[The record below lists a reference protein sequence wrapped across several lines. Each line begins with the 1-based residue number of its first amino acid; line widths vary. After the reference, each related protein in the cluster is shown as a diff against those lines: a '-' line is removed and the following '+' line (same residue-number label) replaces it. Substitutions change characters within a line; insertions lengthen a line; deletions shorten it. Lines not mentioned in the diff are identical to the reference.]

1 MVNKG
6 FDILIADGD
15 STQIARQIATYS
27 SRDEMHIV
35 DMVSTGDDAIESI
48 KKHRPDIVILD
59 ICLSGMDGLGVMEHI
74 NELHGYENTIFV
86 VLTSVSS
93 QRLIRCAFEMGATY
107 YILKPYNPAQLVTRI
122 RQIYEKRNMQG
133 MEYANEL
140 TCMTDSNG
148 AGGHMDT
155 LESDVTDIIR
165 DIGIPANIKG
175 YQYIREGIIMA
186 VHDVNML
193 NYITKLLYPTIAKKY
208 KTTSSSVERAIRH
221 AIEVAWNRG
230 QIDTINELF
239 GYTVNAGKGKPTNS
253 EFIALIADKLR
264 IEYKKRA

>member
-1 MVNKG
+1 MDNKWLN
-6 FDILIADGD
+6 IVIADSD
-15 STQIARQIATYS
+15 SAQLAKQISLHA
-27 SRDEMHIV
+27 SRDEMRVV
-35 DMVSTGDDAIESI
+35 DMVSTGDEAIESI
-48 KKHRPDIVILD
+48 KYNKPDVVVLD
-59 ICLSGMDGLGVMEHI
+59 ICLPGTDGLGVMEHI
-74 NELHGYENTIFV
+74 CELPEYADTIFV

-107 YILKPYNPAQLVTRI
+107 YILKPCNPAQLVERI
-122 RQIYEKRNMQG
+122 KQMYEKKQESKASMTR
-133 MEYANEL
+133 EL
-140 TCMTDSNG
+140 GCITDIREASS
-148 AGGHMDT
+148 MDT
-155 LESDVTDIIR
+155 TIESDVTDIIR

>member
-1 MVNKG
+1 MGNKG
-6 FDILIADGD
+6 IEIVIADGD
-15 STQIARQIATYS
+15 STQIAKQIATYAS
-27 SRDEMHIV
+27 KDEMRVV
-35 DMVSTGDDAIESI
+35 DMVSTGDEAVESI
-48 KKHRPDIVILD
+48 KLYKPDIVILD
-59 ICLSGMDGLGVMEHI
+59 ICLSGMDGLGVMEHMS
-74 NELHGYENTIFV
+74 ELPEYQNTI
-86 VLTSVSS
+86 
-93 QRLIRCAFEMGATY
+93 CAFEMGATY
-107 YILKPYNPAQLVTRI
+107 YILKPYNPVQLVTRL
-122 RQIYEKRNMQG
+122 RQMYMKKKELESGLNDK
-133 MEYANEL
+133 L
-140 TCMTDSNG
+140 TCLTEKSMAHKIENTI
-148 AGGHMDT
+148 
-155 LESDVTDIIR
+155 ESDVTDIIR

-186 VHDVNML
+186 VNDV

-230 QIDTINELF
+230 QIDTINDLF

>member
-1 MVNKG
+1 MGNKC
-6 FDILIADGD
+6 FDIVIADGD
-15 STQIARQIATYS
+15 SAQIAKQIATYAPAH
-27 SRDEMHIV
+27 EMRVV
-35 DMVSTGDDAIESI
+35 DMVSTGDEAIETI
-48 KKHRPDIVILD
+48 KMNKPDIVIID
-59 ICLSGMDGLGVMEHI
+59 ICLPGIDGLGVMEHI
-74 NELHGYENTIFV
+74 SEFPEYKDITFV

-107 YILKPYNPAQLVTRI
+107 YILKPYNPMQLVTRI
-122 RQIYEKRNMQG
+122 RQIQERKNDG
-133 MEYANEL
+133 TTDIADKL
-140 TCMTDSNG
+140 TCLTEKSMAHKLESTI
-148 AGGHMDT
+148 
-155 LESDVTDIIR
+155 ESDVTDIIR

>member
-1 MVNKG
+1 MGNKG
-6 FDILIADGD
+6 FNIVIADGD
-15 STQIARQIATYS
+15 STQIAKQIATYA
-27 SRDEMHIV
+27 SRDEMRVV
-35 DMVSTGDDAIESI
+35 DMVSTGDEAIESI
-48 KKHRPDIVILD
+48 KINKPDIVILD
-59 ICLSGMDGLGVMEHI
+59 ICLTGIDGLGVMEYI
-74 NELHGYENTIFV
+74 SELPEYKDTTFV

-107 YILKPYNPAQLVTRI
+107 YILKPYNPVQLVARL
-122 RQIYEKRNMQG
+122 RQMYIKKQESSAEITDN
-133 MEYANEL
+133 L
-140 TCMTDSNG
+140 TCLTEKNLNHRIDN
-148 AGGHMDT
+148 T
-155 LESDVTDIIR
+155 IESDVTDIIR

-221 AIEVAWNRG
+221 AIEVAWSRG
-230 QIDTINELF
+230 QIDTINDLF

-264 IEYKKRA
+264 IEDKKRA

>member
-1 MVNKG
+1 MENKW
-6 FDILIADGD
+6 FNIVIADGD
-15 STQIARQIATYS
+15 SVNLAKQIASYS
-27 SRDEMHIV
+27 SRDEMRVV
-35 DMVSTGDDAIESI
+35 DMVVTGDDAIESI
-48 KKHRPDIVILD
+48 RMNKPDIVILD
-59 ICLSGMDGLGVMEHI
+59 ICLPGTDGLGVMEYFSDMP
-74 NELHGYENTIFV
+74 EYADTIFV

-107 YILKPYNPAQLVTRI
+107 YILKPCNHVQLVARLRQMYNKRRESKAELAGEI
-122 RQIYEKRNMQG
+122 RCI
-133 MEYANEL
+133 
-140 TCMTDSNG
+140 TG
-148 AGGHMDT
+148 AGSAPGMANT
-155 LESDVTDIIR
+155 IESDVTDIIR

-221 AIEVAWNRG
+221 AIEVAWSRG
-230 QIDTINELF
+230 QIDTINDLF

>member
-1 MVNKG
+1 MENKW
-6 FDILIADGD
+6 FNIVIADGD
-15 STQIARQIATYS
+15 SVRIAKQIAAYS
-27 SRDEMHIV
+27 SRDEMRVV
-35 DMVSTGDDAIESI
+35 DMVGSGEEAIESI

-59 ICLSGMDGLGVMEHI
+59 ICLPGTDGLGVMEQMS
-74 NELHGYENTIFV
+74 ELPEYSDTIFV

-107 YILKPYNPAQLVTRI
+107 YILKPCNPVQLVARL
-122 RQIYEKRNMQG
+122 RQMYIKRQESSAGLSRELRCMSSENFGQG
-133 MEYANEL
+133 MVS
-140 TCMTDSNG
+140 TI
-148 AGGHMDT
+148 
-155 LESDVTDIIR
+155 ESDVTDIIR

-186 VHDVNML
+186 VNDVNML

-221 AIEVAWNRG
+221 AIEVAWSRG
-230 QIDTINELF
+230 QIDTINDLF